1 LKEDVTVTMAA
12 LCLASYGS
20 FDDYKQ
26 VAADHHYE
34 IIKASSNPYIGW
46 KLLESQDNYVF
57 VYPGT
62 NDWTDLIVDVMAGSV
77 RTRFGKVHHGVNTRW
92 EMIRPEIPN
101 LDKPVWLAG
110 HSLGGALAKRHA
122 MDKSV
127 KQVFVFNAPRIFDAK
142 AAKKYT
148 TPTASYVIRGD
159 LVHRL
164 PLFYTTATEPVVLK
178 ARAGENKHAM
188 QTCYNALCDLIA

>member
-1 LKEDVTVTMAA
+1 MAA

-34 IIKASSNPYIGW
+34 IIKASASPYIGW

-62 NDWTDLIVDVMAGSV
+62 NDWTDLLVDVMAGSV

-92 EMIRPEIPN
+92 EMIRPEIPS

-127 KQVFVFNAPRIFDAK
+127 QQVFVFNAPRIFDAK
-142 AAKKYT
+142 AAKKYN
-148 TPTASYVIRGD
+148 TPTANYVVKGD

-164 PLFYTTATEPVVLK
+164 PLFYTTAIKPLVLK
-178 ARAGENKHAM
+178 ARAGANKHAM
-188 QTCYNALCDLIA
+188 QTCHDALCDLIA